1 MNLSKIERLVREG
14 DLSLDALKYLINCRG
29 ECEWLDFK
37 QALHL
42 DNDYGIA
49 TFTRDAL
56 AMKNTGGG
64 YLVIGVQDKTWV
76 PVGLTEELPY
86 DAKLLRDKIR
96 RGSGL
101 DLQVDIVQHEL
112 RYTGEPRWF
121 ALVLVRAALKRRK
134 RRMPSVVRHDFHP
147 KESYGLSRGEIYF
160 RKGDSTVKLTNGDEL
175 EGLLDDLEDRTDRES
190 LEQASVDSAFAV
202 DQGTY
207 RLLERDF
214 EEFVGRAQ
222 LREQLM
228 NAVVG
233 DPRIWIV
240 NVHGPGGV
248 GKSALASWVAYDCLD
263 NGLFEAILQ
272 LTAKETVLTAG
283 GITRSRSRTLHS
295 LEDLLDQIA
304 ELFGEA
310 PRSALE
316 DKKALAIEWLSVFS
330 TLLVLDNLETVD
342 DGRIIAFVQDLPP
355 SSKAKVLIT
364 SRRKSGGWEKP
375 VTVPELNEVE
385 TKEFVE
391 VKAAEMGIHIPLT
404 DRLVSAINESCG
416 GLPLAIQWFLG
427 RYKRCGDI
435 KAALEGVRH
444 KDSPVLEFSFRN
456 TWDSL
461 PSDARRVL
469 SVMSLFDAPPEHYMI
484 SLAADLPHESVD
496 KALRELEDATLV
508 SKHVDQADGRASFSS
523 LPITLSFAANQ
534 LPQFG
539 SLEKEAR
546 KRLNRYKQ
554 QLDLETYEV
563 RRFISEF
570 ERYGIENDN
579 DKRGVILC
587 RQGESETFSG
597 NFEAADDLFKQ
608 AREVAPTNSYV
619 LAMSS
624 SYELARGHIGRAKGF
639 ADAACARATRLT
651 GSLAYSTKARVCA
664 AQRDNSGRINA
675 LKRALEY
682 APDDVV
688 LRHQYGVALSR
699 SGQTREAIDQFTR
712 IVDVETLRTV
722 PSESLVMALKTRV
735 INYRRLGEH
744 HLATEDLAFAKS
756 LLRDH
761 PHLAGQSHHI
771 AELEE

>member
-1 MNLSKIERLVREG
+1 MNLSKIERMVREG
-14 DLSLDALKYLINCRG
+14 DLSLDALKYLIDCRG

-42 DNDYGIA
+42 DNDYGVA

-86 DAKLLRDKIR
+86 DGKLVRDKIR

-101 DLQVDIVQHEL
+101 DLQVDVVQHQL

-134 RRMPSVVRHDFHP
+134 RRTPSPVRQDFHP

-160 RKGDSTVKLTNGDEL
+160 RKGDSTVKLTNADEL
-175 EGLLDDLEDRTDRES
+175 EDLLDELEDRTDRES
-190 LEQASVDSAFAV
+190 LEQGSVDSAFAV
-202 DQGTY
+202 DHGTY

-214 EEFVGRAQ
+214 EEFVGREK
-222 LREQLM
+222 LREQLI

-248 GKSALASWVAYDCLD
+248 GKSALATWAAYHCLD
-263 NGLFEAILQ
+263 ESSFEAILQ

-304 ELFGEA
+304 QLFGETPPA
-310 PRSALE
+310 ALE
-316 DKKALAIEWLSVFS
+316 DKKTLAIDWLSAFS

-342 DGRIIAFVQDLPP
+342 DGRIIAFIQDLPP

-364 SRRKSGGWEKP
+364 SRRKTGGWEKP
-375 VTVPELNEVE
+375 VTVPELNKTE
-385 TKEFVE
+385 TKEFAK
-391 VKAAEMGIHIPLT
+391 VKASEMGIHIPIT
-404 DRLVSAINESCG
+404 DQLASDINESCG
-416 GLPLAIQWFLG
+416 GLPLAIQWLLG

-435 KAALEGVRH
+435 KAALDGVRH

-456 TWDSL
+456 IWESL
-461 PSDARRVL
+461 SPDARRVL
-469 SVMSLFDAPPEHYMI
+469 SVMSIFDAPPKHYMI
-484 SLAADLPHESVD
+484 SLAASLPHESID
-496 KALRELEDATLV
+496 NALRELEDATLI
-508 SKHVDQADGRASFSS
+508 SKHDDQADGRAIFSS

-539 SLEKEAR
+539 SLEKDAR
-546 KRLNRYKQ
+546 IRLNRYKQ
-554 QLDLETYEV
+554 QLDLEAYEV
-563 RRFISEF
+563 RRFFGEF
-570 ERYGIENDN
+570 ERYGIETDN

-608 AREVAPTNSYV
+608 AREIAPTSSFV

-624 SYELARGHIGRAKGF
+624 SYELARGRMGQAKGF
-639 ADAACARATRLT
+639 ADAACSRATRLT

-664 AQRDNSGRINA
+664 AQRDNSGRVAALNRA
-675 LKRALEY
+675 LKY
-682 APDDVV
+682 APGDVV

-699 SGQTREAIDQFTR
+699 SGQTRSAIDQFTK
-712 IVDVETLRTV
+712 IIDTETPRAM
-722 PSESLVMALKTRV
+722 PSESLVMALKTRI
-735 INYRRLGEH
+735 INYRRLGE
-744 HLATEDLAFAKS
+744 LEMAADDLAFAKS

-761 PHLAGQSHHI
+761 PHLSGQSHHI